1 MCQRI
6 DDTERESKG
15 EAEMEHDG
23 QLCMTEGPI
32 GRELLQLALP
42 VLLSQLLQ
50 QFYNIA
56 DASIIGQAAGAVGLA
71 AVGSA
76 GLLLSVM
83 VNFFIGLSTGVSVVA
98 AQMFGAGQ
106 YERLKA
112 CIHTAVAAA
121 LAFGVVFQ
129 AAGFAG
135 TDRLLFWLGT
145 PQDAMEPCRR
155 YLRIC
160 FWGMAPQLV
169 YNVGTA
175 ILRALG
181 NTRSPLYYLTFCS
194 ALNIGLDYLF
204 VVVWHLDVQG
214 AAAATL
220 LSQFLSAVL
229 VWGRL
234 KRLSP
239 AFRLRFSGVR
249 MHGAQLKLLAAAGIP
264 AGLQAVFMSIS
275 SLVIQTS
282 INSFGTAAMAG
293 MTVFSKVE
301 GFLYFPLFSLGI
313 AVTSFVGQNAG
324 AGQFERIRTGM
335 RISVWVG
342 LGLWAVFAALLLAAE
357 PLVLAIFTTDQAVLE
372 NAQTAIRYIF
382 PFYCLYAVN
391 QVYIGVLRGMGHT
404 FSPMAVTILCYCAF
418 RIVWCS
424 LLLPLRHDMRVIYL
438 SYILSWVIMIV
449 LLAVCCRRSLEKEEA
464 ALTPSPLSSS
474 SDKAPYPGHSD

>member
-1 MCQRI
+1 
-6 DDTERESKG
+6 
-15 EAEMEHDG
+15 MEQDG

-56 DASIIGQAAGAVGLA
+56 DASIIGQAAGAAGLA

-106 YERLKA
+106 YGRLKE
-112 CIHTAVAAA
+112 CIHTAIAAA
-121 LAFGVVFQ
+121 LVFGIAFQ
-129 AAGFAG
+129 AAGLAG
-135 TDRLLFWLGT
+135 TGRFLRWLGT
-145 PQDAMEPCRR
+145 PQDTIGPCGC

-160 FWGMAPQLV
+160 FWGMIPQLV

-194 ALNIGLDYLF
+194 ALNIILDYLF
-204 VVVWHLDVQG
+204 VVILRMDVQG

-220 LSQFLSAVL
+220 LSQILSALL
-229 VWGRL
+229 VSGKL
-234 KRLSP
+234 MKLSP
-239 AFRLRFSGVR
+239 AFRLRLHGIKPRGAYLKILAVVGV
-249 MHGAQLKLLAAAGIP
+249 P
-264 AGLQAVFMSIS
+264 TGLQAVFMSIS

-282 INSFGTAAMAG
+282 INSFGTSAMAG

-313 AVTSFVGQNAG
+313 AVTSFMGQNAG
-324 AGQFERIRTGM
+324 AGQLERVRKGM
-335 RISVWVG
+335 KISIWAG
-342 LGLWAVFAALLLAAE
+342 LGVWAVFAVLLLAAE
-357 PLVLAIFTTDQAVLE
+357 PLILPFFTADRAVLQ
-372 NAQTAIRYIF
+372 NAGTAIRYIF
-382 PFYCLYAVN
+382 PFYCIYAVN

-404 FSPMAVTILCYCAF
+404 FSPMVVTVLCYCVF
-418 RIVWCS
+418 RIAWCG
-424 LLLPLRHDMRVIYL
+424 LLLPLWHDMRVIYL

-449 LLAVCCRRSLEKEEA
+449 LMAFCCRRCLAGACGAEA
-464 ALTPSPLSSS
+464 L
-474 SDKAPYPGHSD
+474 K

>member
-1 MCQRI
+1 
-6 DDTERESKG
+6 
-15 EAEMEHDG
+15 
-23 QLCMTEGPI
+23 
-32 GRELLQLALP
+32 
-42 VLLSQLLQ
+42 
-50 QFYNIA
+50 
-56 DASIIGQAAGAVGLA
+56 
-71 AVGSA
+71 
-76 GLLLSVM
+76 
-83 VNFFIGLSTGVSVVA
+83 
-98 AQMFGAGQ
+98 
-106 YERLKA
+106 
-112 CIHTAVAAA
+112 
-121 LAFGVVFQ
+121 
-129 AAGFAG
+129 
-135 TDRLLFWLGT
+135 
-145 PQDAMEPCRR
+145 MEPCRR

-293 MTVFSKVE
+293 MTVFSKAE

-313 AVTSFVGQNAG
+313 AVTSFAGQNAG
-324 AGQFERIRTGM
+324 AGQYGRVRTGVKK
-335 RISVWVG
+335 SVWLVAAFSVLMIAVMWLFGEEIVKIFIDEPQVVEIGARGLRITSMMYFG
-342 LGLWAVFAALLLAAE
+342 LGLIYVMRGMLNGVGDAMFAMMNGFAEVAGRIGFAWMFMMMPAVGMWGVWYTNGLTWSLTG
-357 PLVLAIFTTDQAVLE
+357 LV
-372 NAQTAIRYIF
+372 N
-382 PFYCLYAVN
+382 
-391 QVYIGVLRGMGHT
+391 VLRVLQGKWVT
-404 FSPMAVTILCYCAF
+404 KAVVGKT
-418 RIVWCS
+418 
-424 LLLPLRHDMRVIYL
+424 
-438 SYILSWVIMIV
+438 
-449 LLAVCCRRSLEKEEA
+449 A
-464 ALTPSPLSSS
+464 A
-474 SDKAPYPGHSD
+474 GQ

>member
-1 MCQRI
+1 
-6 DDTERESKG
+6 
-15 EAEMEHDG
+15 MEQDG

-56 DASIIGQAAGAVGLA
+56 DASIIGQAAGAAGLA

-83 VNFFIGLSTGVSVVA
+83 VNFFIGLSTGVSVVV

-106 YERLKA
+106 YGRLKE
-112 CIHTAVAAA
+112 CIYTAIAAA
-121 LAFGVVFQ
+121 LVFGIVFQ
-129 AAGFAG
+129 AAGLAG
-135 TDRLLFWLGT
+135 TGRFLLWLGT
-145 PQDAMEPCRR
+145 PQDTVGPCSR
-155 YLRIC
+155 YLQIC
-160 FWGMAPQLV
+160 FWGMIPQLV

-194 ALNIGLDYLF
+194 ALNIVLDYLF
-204 VVVWHLDVQG
+204 VVILRMDVQG

-220 LSQFLSAVL
+220 LSQILSAFL
-229 VWGRL
+229 VTGKL
-234 KRLSP
+234 MRLSP
-239 AFRLRFSGVR
+239 AFRLRLPGIKLHGV
-249 MHGAQLKLLAAAGIP
+249 HLKILAAVGVP

-324 AGQFERIRTGM
+324 AGQLGRIRKGM
-335 RISVWVG
+335 KISMWAGLGVWV
-342 LGLWAVFAALLLAAE
+342 VFVVLLLAAE
-357 PLVLAIFTTDQAVLE
+357 PLVLPVFTTDQAVLQ
-372 NAQTAIRYIF
+372 NAGTAIRYIF
-382 PFYCLYAVN
+382 PFYCIYAAN

-404 FSPMAVTILCYCAF
+404 FSPMAVTVLCYCAF
-418 RIVWCS
+418 RIAWCS
-424 LLLPLRHDMRVIYL
+424 LLLPLWHDMRVIYL
-438 SYILSWVIMIV
+438 SYILSWVIMII
-449 LLAVCCRRSLEKEEA
+449 LMAFCCRRC
-464 ALTPSPLSSS
+464 LSGGGGSV
-474 SDKAPYPGHSD
+474 K